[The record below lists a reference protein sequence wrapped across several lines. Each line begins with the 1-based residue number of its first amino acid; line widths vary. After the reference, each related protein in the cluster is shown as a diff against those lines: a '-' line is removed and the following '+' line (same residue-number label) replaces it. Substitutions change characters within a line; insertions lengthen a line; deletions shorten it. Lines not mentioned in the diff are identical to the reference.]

1 MAFQYTFRSDDI
13 TTWDVDTRDL
23 LENRDRELELYSINL
38 EQSTVPIGAITLWA
52 GDTTAL
58 PTGYVLCD
66 GASYSN
72 ASTYLALFNVL
83 GYKYGG
89 SSGNFNVPSFPTGN
103 IPFGT
108 TTLNSVASRNAITV
122 STGTFAS
129 TGHIHTFGDVLTN
142 GASNTHSHPQNS
154 VATNTQSANHTHPQ
168 NSVNTGNVSAD
179 HSHNFSV
186 NSGNDS
192 VNHSHSYLKGSTGD
206 NTGGSNAFHSHVV
219 SGGTSGISANH
230 FHTTNATNT
239 GNISANHTHN
249 TIATNTGGQSTTHN
263 HSSTALVNATTPD
276 LTHSHTAAGNYVVY
290 IIKYV

>member
-1 MAFQYTFRSDDI
+1 MTSFGATTPVSSRALNTAFLQ
-13 TTWDVDTRDL
+13 
-23 LENRDRELELYSINL
+23 LETQIAAASG
-38 EQSTVPIGAITLWA
+38 SPIGSIALWC

-58 PTGYVLCD
+58 PVGYLLCD
-66 GASYSN
+66 GTGYSN
-72 ASTYLALFNVL
+72 ASTYLALFSVI

-89 SSGNFNVPSFPTGN
+89 SAGTFNVPTFNAGN
-103 IPFGT
+103 VPFGT
-108 TTLNSVASRNAITV
+108 ISLNADSSRNSASI
-122 STGTFAS
+122 STSNFS
-129 TGHIHTFGDVLTN
+129 SSGHIHTFGDVLTN

-206 NTGGSNAFHSHVV
+206 NTGGSNAFHTHVV

-230 FHTTNATNT
+230 FHTTNAPNT

-249 TIATNTGGQSTTHN
+249 TTATNTGGQSTTHN
-263 HSSTALVNATTPD
+263 HSSTALVNATTTD
-276 LTHSHTAAGNYVVY
+276 SAHQHTIAGNYVVF
-290 IIKYV
+290 IIKYL